1 MSKTL
6 DQTSLLDL
14 VPDSIKRDKSVSS
27 AGKALDPLL
36 QEVTA
41 ALDLPSIYVS
51 IDGLSSEQLDHLA
64 YAWDASVWRDSW
76 PIELKR
82 SVVKNVVTEKRK
94 KGTVRAVRDALA
106 SIQSAATI
114 KEWWETDPKGTP
126 HTFTIYATLGK
137 IEGVLDAE
145 MQEDLIRLIDDAKPV
160 RSHYTFVIQ
169 QQVGG
174 GLGMCAYLD
183 RSLLHGSAPS
193 QSLLLMPM
201 ESSALP
207 LVREPSCRAALWQQL
222 LKGFLWKSS
231 LRMQALRRLS
241 TARPRAQLPSRSQ
254 RSGWDPD
261 ATHQANSDR
270 FAERVQADR
279 CD

>member
-94 KGTVRAVRDALA
+94 KGTVSAVRDALA

-174 GLGMCAYLD
+174 GMGMCAYLRPVSFARI
-183 RSLLHGSAPS
+183 RSESIT
-193 QSLLLMPM
+193 SLDADGAIGLAAGARAIV
-201 ESSALP
+201 SRC
-207 LVREPSCRAALWQQL
+207 LVA
-222 LKGFLWKSS
+222 
-231 LRMQALRRLS
+231 
-241 TARPRAQLPSRSQ
+241 TAS
-254 RSGWDPD
+254 
-261 ATHQANSDR
+261 
-270 FAERVQADR
+270 
-279 CD
+279 

>member
-137 IEGVLDAE
+137 IDVLRGFKE
-145 MQEDLIRLIDDAKPV
+145 NVITGHLIPAGTGSEKFQHLHMVKLGEEIPIEKPVVELPEQKKEESIENIDFGDDDDIDDI
-160 RSHYTFVIQ
+160 F
-169 QQVGG
+169 
-174 GLGMCAYLD
+174 
-183 RSLLHGSAPS
+183 
-193 QSLLLMPM
+193 
-201 ESSALP
+201 
-207 LVREPSCRAALWQQL
+207 
-222 LKGFLWKSS
+222 
-231 LRMQALRRLS
+231 
-241 TARPRAQLPSRSQ
+241 
-254 RSGWDPD
+254 
-261 ATHQANSDR
+261 SDKEMDDD
-270 FAERVQADR
+270 FADR
-279 CD
+279 GGEGAFVDDEYEDDKDEFDDEIDDSEFDPTIDYEKE